1 MKKNSTFLF
10 FGIISMIFMSF
21 SAHKFYTAIYKID
34 FNASKKR
41 LEITTRI
48 FTDDLNI
55 AISKK
60 YNRKSNLAS
69 ASETPEDIQ
78 YLEKYLSEK
87 IILKING
94 KPKPMRFLS
103 KEVEENVLICYFNC
117 DALSKI
123 KTFEISNSV
132 LTEIFDEQQ
141 NIVQLNINSKKQTLL
156 LSSETT
162 KGMLK

>member
-1 MKKNSTFLF
+1 MKKSFIIF
-10 FGIISMIFMSF
+10 IFGIILLSLLSF

-48 FTDDLNI
+48 FTEDLNV
-55 AISKK
+55 AVSKK
-60 YNRKSNLAS
+60 YNRKSTIAS
-69 ASETPEDIQ
+69 DKETSEDIDF
-78 YLEKYLSEK
+78 LKKYLSEK

-94 KPKPMRFLS
+94 KPKPIRFLS
-103 KEVEENVLICYFNC
+103 KEVEDNVLVCYFNC
-117 DALSKI
+117 DDISKI
-123 KTFEISNSV
+123 KTFEITNSV
-132 LTEIFDEQQ
+132 LTEIFEEQQ

-156 LSSETT
+156 LSSETI

>member
-1 MKKNSTFLF
+1 M
-10 FGIISMIFMSF
+10 
-21 SAHKFYTAIYKID
+21 HKFYTAIYKID

-41 LEITTRI
+41 IEIMTRI
-48 FTDDLNI
+48 FTDDLNT

-60 YNRKSNLAS
+60 YNRKSTLTS
-69 ASETPEDIQ
+69 DKETPEDIEF
-78 YLEKYLSEK
+78 LKKYLSEK
-87 IILKING
+87 IILTING

-103 KEVEENVLICYFNC
+103 KEVDENVLICYFNC
-117 DALSKI
+117 DEISKI
-123 KTFEISNSV
+123 KTFEITNSA

-156 LSSETT
+156 LTYETI

>member
-1 MKKNSTFLF
+1 MKKRFAIF
-10 FGIISMIFMSF
+10 VFGIISLIFMSF

-41 LEITTRI
+41 VEITTRI
-48 FTDDLNI
+48 FTDDLNV

-69 ASETPEDIQ
+69 ASETSDDIE
-78 YLEKYLSEK
+78 YLKKYLNEK
-87 IILKING
+87 IILKVNG
-94 KPKPMRFLS
+94 KNQPIRFLS
-103 KEVEENVLICYFNC
+103 KELNENVLICYFNC
-117 DALSKI
+117 DNISKI
-123 KTFEISNSV
+123 KTFEITNNI
-132 LTEIFDEQQ
+132 LTDLFDEQQ

-156 LSSETT
+156 LTSENN